1 VSRQVVITGIGPLTP
16 FTAESA
22 ELWELIRS
30 AETQH
35 LTVDADCRVSE
46 KATVSPSAQLRQM
59 DRLGRL
65 ALTAAESAIRDAQIN
80 LANID
85 PETIGIALGSGY
97 GCLSTNADYLEG
109 IRDRGPRRGNPIV
122 FQNTVSNAAAG
133 YLSIA
138 KDIRGPNA
146 TMCSGWT
153 AGLEALDF
161 GVYQIADGRVE
172 TMIVGSADQLF
183 PTLLKGFQARGSIS
197 ASRRPRPYD
206 RERDGMVLSEGSCF
220 LILEELEHARSRNAR
235 IYAEVAA
242 MGHRSTGNGNASRA
256 LSQAV
261 LLALREADGSPND
274 VDVIVS
280 GASGATSDRWEGH
293 AMASTL
299 GPRVDEI
306 PMIFPK
312 AVLGETM
319 ATAGPLAVALAAMAL
334 YNGKVPSV
342 QAPAQHD
349 PECRL
354 RIRATAADCAPEL
367 ALVPLI
373 DDNGNAA
380 VTVLRRF
387 V

>member
-1 VSRQVVITGIGPLTP
+1 MSHQVVITGIGPLTP

-35 LTVDADCRVSE
+35 LSVAADCRVSD
-46 KATVSPSAQLRQM
+46 AAIVLPGPQLRQM

-65 ALTAAESAIRDAQIN
+65 ALTAAESAIRDAALN
-80 LANID
+80 LTSVD
-85 PETIGIALGSGY
+85 PEAIGIALGSGY
-97 GCLSTNADYLEG
+97 GCLSTNTDYLEG
-109 IRDRGPRRGNPIV
+109 IRDKGPRRGNPTV
-122 FQNTVSNAAAG
+122 FQNTVTNAATG

-146 TMCSGWT
+146 TICSGWV

-161 GVYQIADGRVE
+161 GFYQIAEGRVE
-172 TMIVGSADQLF
+172 TMIVGSVDQLF
-183 PTLLKGFQARGSIS
+183 PTLVDGYETRGNIS

-206 RERDGMVLSEGSCF
+206 RDRDGMVLSEGSCF
-220 LILEELEHARSRNAR
+220 LVLEDLEHARRRNAR

-242 MGHRSTGNGNASRA
+242 MGHRSTGNGHATYA
-256 LSQAV
+256 LREAV
-261 LLALREADGSPND
+261 KLALREADHSPHD

-280 GASGATSDRWEGH
+280 GASGTTHDRWEGH
-293 AMASTL
+293 AIASTL

-312 AVLGETM
+312 AVVGETM

-334 YNGKVPSV
+334 YNGKVPAV
-342 QAPAQHD
+342 QAPAEHD

-354 RIRATAADCAPEL
+354 RIRNTAADSAPEL
-367 ALVPLI
+367 ALVPLLV
-373 DDNGNAA
+373 DHGNAA
-380 VTVLRRF
+380 AAVLRK
-387 V
+387 VA

>member
-1 VSRQVVITGIGPLTP
+1 MSHRVVITGIGPLTP

-35 LTVDADCRVSE
+35 LAVDAQCRVSD
-46 KATVSPSAQLRQM
+46 AAVVSPSPQLRQM
-59 DRLGRL
+59 DRMGRL
-65 ALTAAESAIRDAQIN
+65 ALTAAESAIRDAALN
-80 LANID
+80 LDAIE
-85 PETIGIALGSGY
+85 PEAIGIALGSGY

-122 FQNTVSNAAAG
+122 FQNTVTNAATG

-146 TMCSGWT
+146 TLCSGWI

-161 GVYQIADGRVE
+161 GVYQIAEGRAE

-183 PTLLKGFQARGSIS
+183 PTLMDGFQTRGTIS

-220 LILEELEHARSRNAR
+220 LILEELEHARRRNAR
-235 IYAEVAA
+235 VYAEVAA
-242 MGHRSTGNGNASRA
+242 MGHRSIGSGSATGA
-256 LSQAV
+256 LRDAV
-261 LLALREADGSPND
+261 LLALREADHSPDD

-280 GASGATSDRWEGH
+280 GASGTTSDRCEGQ

-299 GPRVDEI
+299 GPRADEI

-312 AVLGETM
+312 AILGETM

-334 YNGKVPSV
+334 YNGKVPAV
-342 QAPAQHD
+342 QSPAQHD
-349 PECRL
+349 PECHL
-354 RIRATAADCAPEL
+354 RVRDTAVDYSLEL

-373 DDNGNAA
+373 DDHGNAA
-380 VTVLRRF
+380 AALLRRF

>member
-1 VSRQVVITGIGPLTP
+1 MSRQVVITGIGPLTP
-16 FTAESA
+16 FTAESV

-35 LTVDADCRVSE
+35 LTVDADCRVSDGNI
-46 KATVSPSAQLRQM
+46 VLPSPQLRQM

-65 ALTAAESAIRDAQIN
+65 ALTAAESAIHDAHLS
-80 LANID
+80 LATLD
-85 PETIGIALGSGY
+85 PEEVGIALGSGY

-109 IRDRGPRRGNPIV
+109 IRDRGPRRGNPTV
-122 FQNTVSNAAAG
+122 FQNTVTNAATG

-161 GVYQIADGRVE
+161 GFYQIAAGRVE

-183 PTLLKGFQARGSIS
+183 PTLLDGFQTRGHLS

-220 LILEELEHARSRNAR
+220 LVLEELEHAKRRNAR

-242 MGHRSTGNGNASRA
+242 VGHRSTVKGDASYA
-256 LSQAV
+256 LSEAV
-261 LLALREADGSPND
+261 LLALREADGSPED

-280 GASGATSDRWEGH
+280 GASGTASDRWEGH

-299 GPRVDEI
+299 GPRVDEV
-306 PMIFPK
+306 PMLFPK
-312 AVLGETM
+312 AALGETM

-334 YNGKVPSV
+334 YNGKVPAV
-342 QAPAQHD
+342 QSPAMHD

-354 RIRATAADCAPEL
+354 RIRATAADSAPEL

-373 DDNGNAA
+373 DDHGNAA
-380 VTVLRRF
+380 AAVLRRYE
-387 V
+387 